1 MMTFCRKVAWE
12 IRRIERKYHMPT
24 PDAVV
29 NAAAAWLNGNE
40 RAAMH
45 EGLMVESAT
54 VSDTTIIITFQ
65 PTVEGQLP
73 FRASF
78 QLRAMESQEMARRHY
93 SQSERQE
100 ESL

>member
-1 MMTFCRKVAWE
+1 MMRWTDARAAWTRRRKG
-12 IRRIERKYHMPT
+12 RQMPT

-40 RAAMH
+40 RAAMR
-45 EGLMVESAT
+45 EGLVVEHAT

-65 PTVEGQLP
+65 PTIEGQLP

-78 QLRAMESQEMARRHY
+78 QLRAMESQEMLRRHHP
-93 SQSERQE
+93 QSDRKGDA
-100 ESL
+100 